1 MTEVTEETYETCEC
15 KFQCKPIKI
24 EWTRQVT
31 EETSHTHSNFEK
43 PLVYIDKKYFFF
55 RKQECCSRYLHSFR
69 EQTCIR
75 KPKLK
80 QYIPYRSGL
89 EIKIIVKNYY

>member
-31 EETSHTHSNFEK
+31 EETSHTHSNFWK
-43 PLVYIDKKYFFF
+43 TV
-55 RKQECCSRYLHSFR
+55 SLH
-69 EQTCIR
+69 
-75 KPKLK
+75 
-80 QYIPYRSGL
+80 
-89 EIKIIVKNYY
+89 